1 MNGTELRATLSL
13 AAIFATRLLG
23 LFMIYPI
30 FAQYARGLSGAD
42 DRTIGLALGAYGLTQ
57 GLLQIPFGILSDRIG
72 RKKVIVGGLVL
83 FAFGSVVAA
92 MSSSIHGVLIGRT
105 IQGAGAIGSSVL
117 AMVADLT
124 REEVRTRAMA
134 VVGITIGFS
143 FALAVLVGPPL
154 AAAFGLS
161 GMFWATAGFA
171 LAAIA
176 ITLLLTPTPVRA
188 VPRGVSRATFKRVLQ
203 DGQLLR
209 LDFSVFILHA
219 ILTAS
224 FLIIPSALHQA
235 LGLTAAGEWKFYLPV
250 MGGAMALM
258 VPAVIVAE
266 TRGRMKEVFIAAIV
280 AILASSGDARGGPGE
295 RRDRRRR
302 DDPVF
307 HRLQC
312 HGGDIAVA
320 GDEIRASR
328 RQGRRNRRLFQFA
341 IRRDFRRRR
350 FWRLDASRQRRA
362 RSAWPDHR
370 AVADLARRRSLHAS
384 PPAAP
389 APDGSRPDGDRAG
402 LTPPDFAPPLWRL
415 GQGRSY
421 IPLTRNFARHVG

>member
-280 AILASSGDARGGPGE
+280 AILANQATLAAAPASGAT
-295 RRDRRRR
+295 
-302 DDPVF
+302 
-307 HRLQC
+307 
-312 HGGDIAVA
+312 AVA
-320 GDEIRASR
+320 AMI
-328 RQGRRNRRLFQFA
+328 LFFTAFNVMEAILPSLVTKFAPPAAKGAATGVFSSSQFVGIFVGGA
-341 IRRDFRRRR
+341 FGGWMHHAKGAPGVLGLTIALSLIWLAVAAFMPRPPQ
-350 FWRLDASRQRRA
+350 RQRRTE
-362 RSAWPDHR
+362 
-370 AVADLARRRSLHAS
+370 AVRTGIEQA
-384 PPAAP
+384 
-389 APDGSRPDGDRAG
+389 
-402 LTPPDFAPPLWRL
+402 
-415 GQGRSY
+415 
-421 IPLTRNFARHVG
+421 

>member
-1 MNGTELRATLSL
+1 MNGTELRATISL

-57 GLLQIPFGILSDRIG
+57 GLLQIPFGLLSDRIG
-72 RKKVIVGGLVL
+72 RKKVIVGGLLL
-83 FAFGSVVAA
+83 FALGSVVAA
-92 MSSSIHGVLIGRT
+92 MSTSINGVLLGRT
-105 IQGAGAIGSSVL
+105 LQGAGAIGSSVL

-154 AAAFGLS
+154 AAAAGLS
-161 GMFWATAGFA
+161 GMFWATAVFA
-171 LAAIA
+171 LAGIAIA
-176 ITLLLTPTPVRA
+176 LLVTPTPDRA
-188 VPRGVSRATFKRVLQ
+188 VPRGVGGSTFKRVLQ
-203 DGQLLR
+203 DGELLR

-235 LGLTAAGEWKFYLPV
+235 LGLTAADEWKFYLPV

-266 TRGRMKEVFIAAIV
+266 TRGRMKEVFIAAIG
-280 AILASSGDARGGPGE
+280 AILASQTVLVAAPASGAAAVGAMILFFTAFNVMEAILPSLVTKFAPPSAKGAATGVFSSSQFLGIFVGGAAGGWIHHAKGAPGLLGLT
-295 RRDRRRR
+295 
-302 DDPVF
+302 VA
-307 HRLQC
+307 LSL
-312 HGGDIAVA
+312 IWLAVA
-320 GDEIRASR
+320 AFMPRPP
-328 RQGRRNRRLFQFA
+328 Q
-341 IRRDFRRRR
+341 
-350 FWRLDASRQRRA
+350 RQRRTG
-362 RSAWPDHR
+362 
-370 AVADLARRRSLHAS
+370 AVQ
-384 PPAAP
+384 
-389 APDGSRPDGDRAG
+389 AG
-402 LTPPDFAPPLWRL
+402 IEKA
-415 GQGRSY
+415 
-421 IPLTRNFARHVG
+421 